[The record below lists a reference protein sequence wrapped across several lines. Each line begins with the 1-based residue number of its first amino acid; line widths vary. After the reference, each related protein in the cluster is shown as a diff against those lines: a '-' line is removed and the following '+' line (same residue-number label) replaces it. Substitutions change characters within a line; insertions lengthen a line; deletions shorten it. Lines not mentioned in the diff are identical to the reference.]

1 MLPETAAGLYMMMKL
16 KMQNVEIPVL
26 REKPAIEKQ
35 YEYQHKADRRELK
48 EEYEKAKMPESGF
61 MLRSEYEERSLSKD
75 KNTVDI
81 EPAQIPSEAGMK
93 YVPIRKYKLVKYNEV
108 PGFTELQI
116 PRRLNFDREVA
127 GQGIVSSDFTFM
139 VYPALHYYASADC
152 TTTDLYLIP
161 LDTSLSKI
169 ERVKQANVIR
179 RGTEPILSTDKDIET
194 PYIFRTLTPIDFTQD
209 NKKLLIKEKIGYRFD
224 GIWKTDLWVYD
235 FEEKKATKLPE
246 IRQAIVHY
254 WANAKGANLD
264 EKRWDIYPMGF
275 DENNKNRVIVCA
287 YAYTGK
293 TPVFLGTWSIDI
305 KGDYTNLKA
314 LTGNSLPIALV
325 GYKLEHD
332 GVQSREFVE
341 EEEKAKE
348 KADKKA
354 KKQEKKLQKINERQ
368 IEDQCKLKMQQK
380 EMEFLFKQQERMQ
393 NYKGTGDTY
402 TGVTGLED
410 SQE

>member
-35 YEYQHKADRRELK
+35 YEYQHKADQREIK

-139 VYPALHYYASADC
+139 VYPTLHYYASADC

-325 GYKLEHD
+325 GYKLEYD

-354 KKQEKKLQKINERQ
+354 KKQEKKLQKMNERQ